1 MIGLLFL
8 CKGELLQKPL
18 RDRFFLHTPFDI
30 NFILAIVFINVYG
43 LIMIYSASYYYAESA
58 YHYAPDYFFQNQLRW
73 VLLGLAAFILISY
86 VRPKYWQRLWK
97 WALIVSFAF
106 IILVRIPPFA
116 HASHGAYRWIKLGS
130 FLLQI
135 AEPVKLGVI
144 IGIAGLLVYNKV
156 TDKKTLVWTFGIS
169 GVFAVLLLFLSSN
182 MSTALIVFAMVYLLV
197 TTIHPKPKGFILFA
211 AGVFVMIVLA
221 VIIVDRFIPFS
232 DEENFRITRIRAWIH
247 PTDERFIVDEAYQST
262 QALYAIASGGFFGR
276 GLGQSLIKFKLPEP
290 HNDYILAIIFEEM
303 GILGVLI
310 LTYLFLYLMYKIF
323 RIFLDTKDRFS
334 RYVVLGVFYHLTV
347 QILLN
352 YAVTLGIL
360 PTMGVTLPFIS
371 AGGSAAFFT
380 LIELGVVLGISRQNE
395 ENSLY
400 MEANLEM
407 EEENPYFRQLKE
419 EGYDTEALLKKKR
432 VKVPRVRKEQRP

>member
-1 MIGLLFL
+1 MS
-8 CKGELLQKPL
+8 KPL
-18 RDRFFLHTPFDI
+18 RDRTFLHTPFDI

-86 VRPKYWQRLWK
+86 VRPRYWKKLWIP
-97 WALIVSFAF
+97 ALVLSF
-106 IILVRIPPFA
+106 LMVFA
-116 HASHGAYRWIKLGS
+116 VKVPGLGHQSHGAYRWIKLGS

-144 IGIAGLLVYNKV
+144 IGIAGLLSTYDV
-156 TDKKTLVWTFGIS
+156 TKKPILFGS
-169 GVFAVLLLFLSSN
+169 LFLAFMLAVLLLGFSSN
-182 MSTALIVFAMVYLLV
+182 MSTALIVFVMVYLLV
-197 TTIHPKPKGFILFA
+197 MTIYPRQKWFIILMFGA
-211 AGVFVMIVLA
+211 IVL
-221 VIIVDRFIPFS
+221 VGLVLILVDRFIPFQ
-232 DEENFRITRIRAWIH
+232 ETENFRITRLRAWIH
-247 PTDERFIVDEAYQST
+247 PTDERFVVDEAYQST
-262 QALYAIASGGFFGR
+262 QALYAIASGGFFGK

-310 LTYLFLYLMYKIF
+310 LTYLFIYLLYKIF
-323 RIFLDTKDRFS
+323 RIYLRTKDRFS
-334 RYVVLGVFYHLTV
+334 KWAVLGVFYHLSV

-352 YAVTLGIL
+352 YAVTLGLL

-395 ENSLY
+395 ENELY
-400 MEANLEM
+400 LEANSEV

-419 EGYDTEALLKKKR
+419 EGFRAQNPDRRKRLKAR
-432 VKVPRVRKEQRP
+432 VKVKEDRS

>member
-1 MIGLLFL
+1 MS
-8 CKGELLQKPL
+8 KPL
-18 RDRFFLHTPFDI
+18 RDRTFLHTPFDI

-86 VRPKYWQRLWK
+86 VRPRYWKKLWIP
-97 WALIVSFAF
+97 ALVLSF
-106 IILVRIPPFA
+106 LMVFA
-116 HASHGAYRWIKLGS
+116 VKVPGLGHQSHGAYRWIKLGS

-144 IGIAGLLVYNKV
+144 IGIAGLLSTYDV
-156 TDKKTLVWTFGIS
+156 TKKPILFGS
-169 GVFAVLLLFLSSN
+169 LFLAFMLAVLLLGFSSN
-182 MSTALIVFAMVYLLV
+182 MSTALIVFVMVYLLV
-197 TTIHPKPKGFILFA
+197 MTIYPRQKWFIILMFGA
-211 AGVFVMIVLA
+211 IVL
-221 VIIVDRFIPFS
+221 VGLVLILVDRFIPFQ
-232 DEENFRITRIRAWIH
+232 ETENFRITRIRAWIH
-247 PTDERFIVDEAYQST
+247 PTDERFVVDEAYQST
-262 QALYAIASGGFFGR
+262 QALYAIASGGFFGK

-310 LTYLFLYLMYKIF
+310 LTYLFIYLLYKIF
-323 RIFLDTKDRFS
+323 RIYLRTKDRFS
-334 RYVVLGVFYHLTV
+334 KWAVLGVFYHLSV

-352 YAVTLGIL
+352 YAVTLGLL

-395 ENSLY
+395 ENELY
-400 MEANLEM
+400 LEANSEV

-419 EGYDTEALLKKKR
+419 EGFRAQNPDRRKRLKAR
-432 VKVPRVRKEQRP
+432 VKVKEDRS

>member
-1 MIGLLFL
+1 MA
-8 CKGELLQKPL
+8 KPL
-18 RDRFFLHTPFDI
+18 RDRAFLHTPFDI

-73 VLLGLAAFILISY
+73 VLLGLAAFILVSY
-86 VRPKYWQRLWK
+86 IRPKYWRGLWIP
-97 WALIVSFAF
+97 ALLLSF
-106 IILVRIPPFA
+106 LMVFA
-116 HASHGAYRWIKLGS
+116 VKVPGLGHQSHGAYRWINLGG

-144 IGIAGLLVYNKV
+144 IAAAGFLSHYNV
-156 TDKKTLVWTFGIS
+156 TKKPVVFLTLGLAAFLAG
-169 GVFAVLLLFLSSN
+169 LLLFLSSN
-182 MSTALIVFAMVYLLV
+182 MSTALIVFVMTYLLV
-197 TTIHPKPKGFILFA
+197 MTLYPRQKWFVILIA
-211 AGVFVMIVLA
+211 AAFLAIVLG
-221 VIIVDRFIPFS
+221 IILVDRFIPFS
-232 DEENFRITRIRAWIH
+232 ETENFRITRIRAWLH

-262 QALYAIASGGFFGR
+262 QALYAIASGGFFGK

-310 LTYLFLYLMYKIF
+310 LTYLFLYLLYKIF
-323 RIFLDTKDRFS
+323 RIYLVTKDRFS
-334 RYVVLGVFYHLTV
+334 RGAVLGVFYHLAV

-395 ENSLY
+395 EDALY
-400 MEANLEM
+400 LEANTEV
-407 EEENPYFRQLKE
+407 EEENPYLKQLKQ
-419 EGYDTEALLKKKR
+419 EGFRVQDPKRKKR
-432 VKVPRVRKEQRP
+432 AKARVKANKENGR

>member
-1 MIGLLFL
+1 MS
-8 CKGELLQKPL
+8 KPL
-18 RDRFFLHTPFDI
+18 RDRTFLHTPFDI

-58 YHYAPDYFFQNQLRW
+58 YGYAPDYFFQNQLRW
-73 VLLGLAAFILISY
+73 VLLGLAAFIMISFI
-86 VRPKYWQRLWK
+86 RPKSYRNIWPLALLLSLVLVLVVRLPG
-97 WALIVSFAF
+97 LG
-106 IILVRIPPFA
+106 
-116 HASHGAYRWIKLGS
+116 HQSHGAYRWINLFG

-144 IGIAGLLVYNKV
+144 IGIAGFIAKNGIQSRKAFIF
-156 TDKKTLVWTFGIS
+156 TFG
-169 GVFAVLLLFLSSN
+169 FTVLIGFLLYRLSSN
-182 MSTALIVFAMVYLLV
+182 MSTALIVVIMIYLLV
-197 TTIHPKPKGFILFA
+197 MTIYPKPKWLLIVLFA
-211 AGVFVMIVLA
+211 GIAA
-221 VIIVDRFIPFS
+221 VILGVLLFDRFVPFR
-232 DEENFRITRIRAWIH
+232 EGENFRFTRIRAWMH

-262 QALYAIASGGFFGR
+262 QALYAIASGGFFGK

-310 LTYLFLYLMYKIF
+310 LTYLFLYLLYKIF
-323 RIFLDTKDRFS
+323 RIYLDTKDRFS
-334 RYVVLGVFYHLTV
+334 RYVVLGVFYHLAAQV
-347 QILLN
+347 LLN

-395 ENSLY
+395 EDTLY
-400 MEANLEM
+400 TEARSEV
-407 EEENPYFRQLKE
+407 EEENPYLKQLKE
-419 EGYDTEALLKKKR
+419 EGFSLKEPEKKKR
-432 VKVPRVRKEQRP
+432 VRERVRQRRRNDE